1 MKRLVLILLAFVFLA
16 GTACKKTFDDPT
28 RATIDLIKEMHAC
41 LEEEPEDCDE
51 AINKLI
57 ECSKER
63 KADLAAAGK
72 QSMEEVR
79 EMSPDEL
86 DEYREGDEVELREVM
101 DEYVEAMQEFAESCP
116 KFKRNAHMLAKHYR
130 RFTKVYDK
138 AVETE

>member
-1 MKRLVLILLAFVFLA
+1 MFLLLEPLA
-16 GTACKKTFDDPT
+16 KKTFDDPT

-72 QSMEEVR
+72 QSMEEMR

-86 DEYREGDEVELREVM
+86 DDYREGDEAELREVM

-116 KFKRNAHMLAKHYR
+116 KFKRNAHMLAKHYS
-130 RFTKVYDK
+130 RFTKAYDK
-138 AVETE
+138 SVENE